1 MLFNLFY
8 LFFYLLWGLVA
19 FFQVLVHLGALSTIL
34 IEVLHLNIV
43 QYGLSELFS
52 NFLRLFSHLGMTLL
66 PIFSSLLNHF
76 SFNVFKFQINY
87 NIN

>member
-1 MLFNLFY
+1 MLFNPFY

-19 FFQVLVHLGALSTIL
+19 FFQVLVHLGALSIIL

-43 QYGLSELFS
+43 QYGLPELFS
-52 NFLRLFSHLGMTLL
+52 DFLRLFSHFGMTLL
-66 PIFSSLLNHF
+66 TIFSSLLNHL

-87 NIN
+87 NVN